1 VNITPK
7 GHHLNHHSVLQ
18 DKHGDTEPTP
28 LPFFKHG
35 QGHGNGNLV
44 ENLTK
49 KLAAENNYQQS
60 KSFKALKPVKKPE
73 KQDENKEAVAII
85 GLNKKAS
92 IAGGVFPMLN
102 ISSESVSKAMT
113 KENSKED
120 LILQRK
126 QSFEKVN
133 RKLVL
138 REKNKTEESTSHLS
152 VHHILLQNNNS
163 SVYQRF
169 NEILKDSSHADLKK
183 YLKPYQQDEVS
194 MIVKTVQDSP
204 PQKVNRV
211 RIRSTSGKKKPIS
224 SHQSVVKPRDSHS
237 FIHEVTNASTHSGL
251 KRKKTLGYEPPMSD
265 LKLGHRSTSQEL
277 FHQKKSKDSFLLK
290 HELLIDTDS
299 EGRKTDE
306 EHATG
311 GSNTMESFES
321 NTGFESFQTLPTK
334 PDQKKPLKM
343 NRGGS
348 PMRYINPNRE
358 RSYLGQILQSQDNH
372 NYVVTEANTSH
383 TMYRKAR
390 KFKPTKVLL
399 DNSRNE
405 KTVNTGWENS
415 TIEDY
420 VHHTESKKSI
430 TKLNIS
436 NISQK
441 LLDNSLVQSRRHTRV
456 LKTKPDS
463 ESYLIKP
470 SLMGKAHR
478 VILDANKLNNI
489 SGIHQQPASK
499 PRKST
504 AGIGKGNESFSTY
517 GEHLKLIN
525 NSFVDIKPRSQS
537 KKLRK

>member
-1 VNITPK
+1 M
-7 GHHLNHHSVLQ
+7 NHHSVLPV
-18 DKHGDTEPTP
+18 DKYGDTEPTP
-28 LPFFKHG
+28 LPFFKNKHE
-35 QGHGNGNLV
+35 NFAANLA
-44 ENLTK
+44 K
-49 KLAAENNYQQS
+49 KLTAENNHQT
-60 KSFKALKPVKKPE
+60 KSFKALKLAKRPE
-73 KQDENKEAVAII
+73 KQDENKEIAVTNP
-85 GLNKKAS
+85 LNKKPSVA
-92 IAGGVFPMLN
+92 AGVFPMLN
-102 ISSESVSKAMT
+102 ISSESVSKTIT

-152 VHHILLQNNNS
+152 VHHILLQNNS

-169 NEILKDSSHADLKK
+169 NEILKDASHADLRK
-183 YLKPYQQDEVS
+183 YMKPYQQDDVS
-194 MIVKTVQDSP
+194 LIVKTVQDSP
-204 PQKVNRV
+204 PQKVNRL
-211 RIRSTSGKKKPIS
+211 RIRSTSGKKKPIT
-224 SHQSVVKPRDSHS
+224 SHQSVVKPRESPS
-237 FIHEVTNASTHSGL
+237 FIHEVTGTTTHSGL

-265 LKLGHRSTSQEL
+265 LKLGTRSTSQEL
-277 FHQKKSKDSFLLK
+277 FKNQMKSKDSFLLK

-299 EGRKTDE
+299 EGKKTDE
-306 EHATG
+306 EQATG
-311 GSNTMESFES
+311 GSNTITSFES

-334 PDQKKPLKM
+334 PDQKKPKL

-358 RSYLGQILQSQDNH
+358 RSYLGQILQSQDSQ

-390 KFKPTKVLL
+390 KFKPMKVLL
-399 DNSRNE
+399 DNSRTE

-430 TKLNIS
+430 TKLNMS
-436 NISQK
+436 NMSHK

-456 LKTKPDS
+456 IKTKPDS
-463 ESYLIKP
+463 ESYLIRP

-478 VILDANKLNNI
+478 VILDANKLNNSNI
-489 SGIHQQPASK
+489 GFQQQPVSK

-504 AGIGKGNESFSTY
+504 AGIGKGNNNESFSSY

-525 NSFVDIKPRSQS
+525 NHSFVEIKPRSQS